1 MKESRRRRLPLFWQL
16 LLGITACWILLLSL
30 TLAVTFRY
38 SLTTFQNHVDDIL
51 MSTVVTLGNAP
62 SVRRTVEAGVCD
74 QEFVDYLN
82 DVVNNTSDLQYITIA
97 NADSIRI
104 YHINA
109 DFVGLPF
116 EGNDEDRA
124 LAGEVYLST
133 ATPENF
139 ELQRRAFHPV
149 RSEAGEIIGF
159 VMASATYGRIEELRA
174 GIIET
179 YVSIGLLLSFL
190 TLLACAALAMYL
202 GRNLRGAKPE
212 DIVRVYLAQNDI
224 LNALDEGMI
233 SFDTTGRV
241 RLVNA
246 AAAKM
251 LGRREDLLIGQQV
264 DDLLRA
270 EDGSS
275 LRDMESPSLQSNRPN
290 LLVRPV
296 QLPNA
301 NLWARQVLIL
311 ADKSEV
317 TRYAEE
323 LVGTRHMINTLRA
336 ATHEFLNK
344 LQVISGLLQMGR
356 TEEALGYIG
365 TIANAHEL
373 VTSPVMKLIHNTS
386 VAALILGKASHMR
399 ELDLELTLM
408 QNSSLPEHSKY
419 LSSSELVTVVGNLM
433 ENAIEAAN
441 TTPMDRYRG
450 VAVQLTEDE
459 KGLLIM
465 VSDTGEGI
473 SEEHLPHIYEAGF
486 STKAKKGRGV
496 GMNRIKQIVESHGG
510 TIDVETEPGEGTTFT
525 IILNQKRGGI
535 L

>member
-16 LLGITACWILLLSL
+16 LLGITVTWVLLLSL

-38 SLTTFQNHVDDIL
+38 SITTFQDHVDDIL

-62 SVRRTVEAGVCD
+62 SVRRSVEAGVCD
-74 QEFVDYLN
+74 PELTDYLN

-104 YHINA
+104 YHIDPA
-109 DFVGLPF
+109 FVGLPF
-116 EGNDEDRA
+116 EGGGEGRA

-133 ATPENF
+133 ARPENF

-159 VMASATYGRIEELRA
+159 VMASATFGRIEELRA

-179 YVSIGLLLSFL
+179 YVGIGLLLSFL
-190 TLLACAALAMYL
+190 TLLFCALLAMYL
-202 GRNLRGAKPE
+202 GRNLRGAKPD

-233 SFDTTGRV
+233 SFDNTGRV

-251 LGRREDLLIGQQV
+251 LGRREELLIGQQV

-275 LRDMESPSLQSNRPN
+275 LRNMESPGLQSNHPN

-301 NLWARQVLIL
+301 TLWARQGLVL

-317 TRYAEE
+317 IRYSEE
-323 LVGTRHMINTLRA
+323 LVGTRHMLSALRA
-336 ATHEFLNK
+336 NTHEFLNK

-356 TEEALGYIG
+356 TEDALAYIG
-365 TIANAHEL
+365 TISAAHEY
-373 VTSPVMKLIHNTS
+373 VTGPVMQLIRNTS
-386 VAALILGKASHMR
+386 VAALILGKAGNMR
-399 ELDLELTLM
+399 ELDINLVLM
-408 QNSSLPEHSKY
+408 RNSRLPERSRY
-419 LSSSELVTVVGNLM
+419 LSTTELVTVLGNLL
-433 ENAIEAAN
+433 ENAIEATDAIPAEDLLGMIHYN
-441 TTPMDRYRG
+441 LEIMDADRQGKSPYDFSPAAIEEIRKIK
-450 VAVQLTEDE
+450 AILDRD
-459 KGLLIM
+459 
-465 VSDTGEGI
+465 DT
-473 SEEHLPHIYEAGF
+473 
-486 STKAKKGRGV
+486 
-496 GMNRIKQIVESHGG
+496 
-510 TIDVETEPGEGTTFT
+510 
-525 IILNQKRGGI
+525 
-535 L
+535 